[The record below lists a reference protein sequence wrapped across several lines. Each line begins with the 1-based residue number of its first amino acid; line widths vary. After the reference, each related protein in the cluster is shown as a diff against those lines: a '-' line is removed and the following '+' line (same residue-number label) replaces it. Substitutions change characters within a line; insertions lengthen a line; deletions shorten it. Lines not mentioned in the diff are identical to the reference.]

1 MRLFKKAAVCLLAA
15 AMAVSMLTACGGDG
29 PSNPG
34 NGGNGGSTGG
44 GNTSTST
51 PAKPDEGNSGNTSGG
66 SEENGTTTTYPTSWN
81 ASKTKALFNKKGI
94 TDTNIYVSGTLN
106 VVNGKTNQ
114 VTNTAQVVYAAKGDK
129 VFLSFSDGEGTER
142 IYKNEKDEYFANT
155 GNGWYQCTTSDV
167 IQNAKSEIAILQV
180 LYKVPSNPYKFEAQS
195 ENGYYGEAVMT
206 KWRTG
211 ADVAYVY
218 LYTSD
223 NQLTAISC
231 AVNSGNNVHYMTCP
245 IVLSANPNNNLF
257 PNL

>member
-15 AMAVSMLTACGGDG
+15 AMAVSMLTACGDDG

-51 PAKPDEGNSGNTSGG
+51 PAKPDEGSSGNTSGG
-66 SEENGTTTTYPTSWN
+66 SEENGTTTLPTNWN

-114 VTNTAQVVYAAKGDK
+114 VTKTAQVVYAAKGDK
-129 VFLSFSDGEGTER
+129 VFLSFSDDGGTER
-142 IYKNEKDEYFANT
+142 IYKNEKDEYFANA

-195 ENGYYGEAVMT
+195 ENEYYGEAVMT